1 MTLRNAL
8 CALVALLITAGCTQE
23 DLLEKI
29 ASPEDRKNATE
40 CLDQLRAGDI
50 AAIEARIDPSLKAP
64 DLHATLQKIADILP
78 DGKPDSVTLVGANV
92 NTNSDERTANLTY
105 QFGYGERW
113 FLANCAL
120 KKTGNTQTIIGIS
133 AQSSEKALQKAKFDL
148 RGKSPKHY
156 AILVAGI
163 VFVLISLF
171 ALITCIMERGLRRKW
186 AWILFIILGIGDLT
200 LNWATGE
207 TTLSVATVQ
216 LFSASAV
223 SEMYGAW
230 MISVGLPLGAVWYLV
245 RRFLLNHRPADRSE
259 SELNH

>member
-1 MTLRNAL
+1 MPRRNAL

-29 ASPEDRKNATE
+29 ATPEDRKNATE

-64 DLHATLQKIADILP
+64 GLNDTLQKIADILP
-78 DGKPDSVTLVGANV
+78 DDKPDSVTLVGANV
-92 NTNSDERTANLTY
+92 NTSGDERTANLTY

-120 KKTGNTQTIIGIS
+120 KKTGNTLTIFGIS
-133 AQSSEKALQKAKFDL
+133 AQPMDKALQKASFDL
-148 RGKSPKHY
+148 QGKSPRHY

-163 VFVLISLF
+163 VFVLISVF
-171 ALITCIMERGLRRKW
+171 ALIMCVMERGLRRKW

-207 TTLSVATVQ
+207 TTLSLATLQ
-216 LFSASAV
+216 IFSAGAV

-230 MISVGLPLGAVWYLV
+230 MISVGLPLGAMWYLA
-245 RRFLLNHRPADRSE
+245 RRFLLNHRPADRS
-259 SELNH
+259 NPN

>member
-1 MTLRNAL
+1 
-8 CALVALLITAGCTQE
+8 VALLITAACTQDE
-23 DLLEKI
+23 LLEKI

-40 CLDQLRAGDI
+40 CLDLVRAGDI
-50 AAIEARIDPSLKAP
+50 AALEARIDPSLKAP
-64 DLHATLQKIADILP
+64 DLHATLQNIADILP

-92 NTNSDERTANLTY
+92 NTNGDGRTANLTY

-113 FLANCAL
+113 FMANCAL
-120 KKTGNTQTIIGIS
+120 KKTGNTLTILGIS
-133 AQSSEKALQKAKFDL
+133 AQPLEKALQKASFDL
-148 RGKSPKHY
+148 GGKTPKHY

-163 VFVLISLF
+163 VFVLISVF
-171 ALITCIMERGLRRKW
+171 ALIVCIMERGLRRKW

-223 SEMYGAW
+223 AEMYGAW
-230 MISVGLPLGAVWYLV
+230 MISIGLPLGAMWYLA
-245 RRFLLNHRPADRSE
+245 RRFLLNPRPADRS
-259 SELNH
+259 NPV